1 MTRAE
6 KIAITM
12 LTDMRDGLHE
22 TGKDFPYRDECIPYM
37 KEACDK
43 AIEALRQQDRI
54 LQILDDCDLEAWEIL
69 EKIKEVV
76 RVNVTS
82 VS

>member
-1 MTRAE
+1 MLREEAVELLE
-6 KIAITM
+6 KEKAYMIGHGGDRQAKALDSAI
-12 LTDMRDGLHE
+12 
-22 TGKDFPYRDECIPYM
+22 
-37 KEACDK
+37 K
-43 AIEALRQQDRI
+43 ALKQQDRI
-54 LQILDDCDLEAWEIL
+54 LQILDDYDLETWEIL

>member
-1 MTRAE
+1 MTIAE

-12 LTDMRDGLHE
+12 LTDMRDGWHE